1 MLKAIP
7 SKHAREPIKG
17 NVLTKNHSADKAKQ
31 REQFANSQQKFA
43 QKQYKTRLQQ
53 QCKKVE
59 N

>member
-31 REQFANSQQKFA
+31 REKFANSQQKFA
-43 QKQYKTRLQQ
+43 QKQYKTRLQ
-53 QCKKVE
+53 
-59 N
+59 